1 MILYGRTIKQC
12 MTIFRMMQCEIVNVD
27 SSLEILRWQV
37 FIN

>member
-1 MILYGRTIKQC
+1 MILYGRTIEQS

-27 SSLEILRWQV
+27 LSLEILRWQV